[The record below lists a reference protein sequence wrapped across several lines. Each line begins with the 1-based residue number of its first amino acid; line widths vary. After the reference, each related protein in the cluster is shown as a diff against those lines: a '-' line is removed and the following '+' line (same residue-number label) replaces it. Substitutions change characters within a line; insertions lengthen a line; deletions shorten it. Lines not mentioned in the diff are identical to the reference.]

1 MAITYTR
8 VNWQNNVTALN
19 DQNLNQMEQGI
30 VDTVSAINALG
41 NLQQLKESAEQVVT
55 IANDLGQLDGLVHQ
69 YIDKDVAQFDASTGT
84 LKLKLG

>member
-41 NLQQLKESAEQVVT
+41 NLQQLKESAEQVAT
-55 IANDLGQLDGLVHQ
+55 IAQNLDKLERDVYQHT
-69 YIDKDVAQFDASTGT
+69 DKDVAHFDASTGT
-84 LKLKLG
+84 LKLQRN

>member
-41 NLQQLKESAEQVVT
+41 NLQQLKESAEQVTT
-55 IANDLGQLDGLVHQ
+55 IANDLGQLDSLVHQ
-69 YIDKDVAQFDASTGT
+69 YIDNDVAQFDASTGT

>member
-19 DQNLNQMEQGI
+19 DQNLNRMEQGI
-30 VDTVSAINALG
+30 VDAVSAINALG
-41 NLQQLKESAEQVVT
+41 DLQQLKESAEQVGT
-55 IANDLGQLDGLVHQ
+55 IGANLDELAEYVSDHV
-69 YIDKDVAQFDASTGT
+69 DKDVAQFDASTGT

>member
-55 IANDLGQLDGLVHQ
+55 IANDLGQLDSLVHQ
-69 YIDKDVAQFDASTGT
+69 YIDNDVAQFDASTGT

>member
-41 NLQQLKESAEQVVT
+41 NLQQLKESAEQVAT
-55 IANDLGQLDGLVHQ
+55 IAHDLEELDNFVHQ
-69 YIDKDVAQFDASTGT
+69 HTDNDVAQFDASTGT

>member
-41 NLQQLKESAEQVVT
+41 NLQQLKESAEQVAT
-55 IANDLGQLDGLVHQ
+55 IANDLGQLDSLVHQ
-69 YIDKDVAQFDASTGT
+69 YIDNDVAQFDASTGT

>member
-1 MAITYTR
+1 MAISYAR

-41 NLQQLKESAEQVVT
+41 DLQRLKDSAEQVNT
-55 IANDLGQLDGLVHQ
+55 IGTNLENLAEYVSDHV
-69 YIDKDVAQFDASTGT
+69 DKDVPEFVAATGL
-84 LKLKLG
+84 LKLKK

>member
-41 NLQQLKESAEQVVT
+41 NLQQLKESAEQVTT
-55 IANDLGQLDGLVHQ
+55 IAHDLGQLDSLVHQ
-69 YIDKDVAQFDASTGT
+69 YIDNDVAQFDASTGT
-84 LKLKLG
+84 LKLQRN